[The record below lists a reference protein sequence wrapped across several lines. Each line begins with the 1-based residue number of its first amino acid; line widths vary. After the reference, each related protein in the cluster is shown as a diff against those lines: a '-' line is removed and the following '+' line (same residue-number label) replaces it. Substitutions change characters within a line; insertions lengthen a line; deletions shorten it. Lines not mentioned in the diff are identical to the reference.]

1 MLPQNIE
8 LIAYL
13 EAIIEI
19 SEFINIKCEGCI
31 NGYLYRYPGKALFSD
46 EQKLLNFE

>member
-1 MLPQNIE
+1 VLPHKIE

-19 SEFINIKCEGCI
+19 SELININSEGCI
-31 NGYLYRYPGKALFSD
+31 NGYLYRYAGKALFSD